1 MRYDMSTF
9 TLVIVYLVEVETRT
23 EKLEWQRRQYVRSA
37 VAYDALSGPCACRG
51 DSQGWRSTLRF
62 THVEMGWAA

>member
-23 EKLEWQRRQYVRSA
+23 ENTTNYQPYRDMTVTL
-37 VAYDALSGPCACRG
+37 AYAEAS
-51 DSQGWRSTLRF
+51 S
-62 THVEMGWAA
+62 V